1 MQYLGKV
8 IGVAVALLMGG
19 GFWGVVLGFLVG
31 HMFDRARS
39 RRLNLFANQQE
50 RQSLFFSTTFE
61 VMGHLTKS
69 KGRVTEADIHVANVL
84 MDRMNLHGASR
95 TAAQQAFRDGKAD
108 NYPLREKMRQLRS
121 VCFGRFDLIRMFL
134 EIQLQAAFADGEL
147 HPNEREV
154 LFVIADELGISRA
167 QFDQFLRMMQGGAQF
182 GGGSQQRSYGQHGG
196 NAGWQQAQRGPTLE
210 DACNVLG
217 VKTDRR
223 RGDGEARLS
232 QADERTSSGQAGS
245 ERSAAGDDGDGQTE
259 GPGDPEGLGADQRAA
274 RLLTF
279 PAPPVRRGV
288 LTFDL
293 SAAIQPP
300 RMANFSV
307 QHLHFQ
313 KTGLNA
319 VLQIATGGGFA
330 KPGGADHFINGKTV
344 RFPVAKQSLH
354 QRQRFLFNPLAAA
367 IHAIVLRLQLIE
379 GIDVLLIGRFSTPV
393 ADRRTG

>member
-182 GGGSQQRSYGQHGG
+182 GGGSQQQSYGQHGG

-217 VKTDRR
+217 VKPTD
-223 RGDGEARLS
+223 D
-232 QADERTSSGQAGS
+232 
-245 ERSAAGDDGDGQTE
+245 AATVK
-259 GPGDPEGLGADQRAA
+259 RAY
-274 RLLTF
+274 RKLMNEHHPDKL
-279 PAPPVRRGV
+279 
-288 LTFDL
+288 
-293 SAAIQPP
+293 
-300 RMANFSV
+300 
-307 QHLHFQ
+307 
-313 KTGLNA
+313 
-319 VLQIATGGGFA
+319 
-330 KPGGADHFINGKTV
+330 
-344 RFPVAKQSLH
+344 VAKGLPPEMMEMAKQKAQEIQKAWELLKE
-354 QRQRFLFNPLAAA
+354 QRGF
-367 IHAIVLRLQLIE
+367 
-379 GIDVLLIGRFSTPV
+379 
-393 ADRRTG
+393 